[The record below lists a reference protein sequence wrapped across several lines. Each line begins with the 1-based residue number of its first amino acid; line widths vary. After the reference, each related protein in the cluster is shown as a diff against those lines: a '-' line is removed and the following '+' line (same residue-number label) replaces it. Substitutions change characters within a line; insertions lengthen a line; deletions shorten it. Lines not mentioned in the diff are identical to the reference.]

1 MDLIGTAENPIPS
14 GAQAGFF
21 EAADGARL
29 RHASWAPTG
38 GGRRGTV
45 CLFSGR
51 REFIE
56 KYFETIAELRRRGF
70 HVITMDWRGQGLST
84 RETGDRRNG
93 HIDHF
98 DRYVDDIQ
106 TFLDTLVLPD
116 CPPPFFALAHSMG
129 GTILLHYAAARR
141 PVWFDRMV
149 LTAPMLQLPVR
160 PVPTVLL
167 RGFVRLVCALGL
179 KKLSVPGSREVR
191 YEESGFEDNVLTSD
205 HARFMR
211 VAAVLQAAPEL
222 DLGPPSF
229 GWVRAAYAAMA
240 ALRKRGTINRIEIP
254 VLLMAAGRDRVV
266 SRRAVEAMGRRLP
279 AGGSVTL
286 DGARHDILN
295 ECDDVREQFWA
306 AFDAFIPGSGHGGA

>member
-21 EAADGARL
+21 EAADGAQL
-29 RHASWAPTG
+29 RYASWAPTG
-38 GGRRGTV
+38 GGHRGTV

-70 HVITMDWRGQGLST
+70 HVMTMDWRGQGLST
-84 RETGDRRNG
+84 REAGGRRNG

-98 DRYVDDIQ
+98 DQYVEDIR
-106 TFLDTLVLPD
+106 TFLDRLVLPD

-149 LTAPMLQLPVR
+149 LTAPMLKLSAR
-160 PVPTVLL
+160 PVPAVLL
-167 RGFVRLVCALGL
+167 RGLVRLACVLGL
-179 KKLSVPGSREVR
+179 KRLSVPGSREVR
-191 YEESGFEDNVLTSD
+191 YEESGFEDNDLTSD
-205 HARFMR
+205 HTRFMR
-211 VAAVLQAAPEL
+211 MGAVLQVAPEL
-222 DLGPPSF
+222 DLGPPSL

-240 ALRKRGTINRIEIP
+240 GLRKRSIIERIEIP
-254 VLLMAAGRDRVV
+254 VLLVAAGRDRVV
-266 SRRAVEAMGRRLP
+266 SRRAVEVMGRKLP
-279 AGGSVTL
+279 AGGAVTL

-306 AFDAFIPGSGHGGA
+306 AFDAFVPGSGNSRS